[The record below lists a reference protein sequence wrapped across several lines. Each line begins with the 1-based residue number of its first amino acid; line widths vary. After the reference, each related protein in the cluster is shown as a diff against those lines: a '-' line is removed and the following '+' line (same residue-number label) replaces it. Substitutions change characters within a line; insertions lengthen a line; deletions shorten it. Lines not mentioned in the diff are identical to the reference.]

1 MNVPFETAYNCD
13 SITLNVTNNCNLSC
27 VYCFEHNKDSQ
38 MMDSKIAIDVVDKA
52 YKEVKYSNGNKFM
65 INIFGGEPL
74 LNWKCI
80 KDLIDHCN
88 SKDYEVSYGITTN
101 LTGLTDEMI
110 EYFDDVGMYL
120 LVSCDGIRE
129 VHNKNRCNSW
139 DRVMHNISRLKDA
152 GLLMFVEARMTILPE
167 DVKYAMAGVKMLIDM
182 GIDNVCPMV
191 VSDVKWEPKYLL
203 ELEKF
208 YMDLNQFYV
217 DCMNKDW
224 DRNISI
230 KNTDDV
236 LRNVMCN
243 DIDDPL
249 MCPIGSDKWC
259 TIDWKG
265 DVYPCHQLP
274 TSAEDIRSS
283 QRLGNI
289 YTGVDKDKLIITPEE
304 RRKARYPK
312 ERCKNCIGK
321 SICKT
326 GCPEEN
332 IRMTGDMYT
341 PTDDACNTVIALV
354 KAVKLFQNKLLNTT
368 NSRSRSINIIKENL
382 QIKNYIDRL
391 NSDIAQNKLNR
402 LTVIAR
408 IMHLKEIISNLGEDN
423 ILPTFRI
430 YFKEKLIDLGAASLA
445 NNGVTLEQVKKSVE
459 GGN

>member
-1 MNVPFETAYNCD
+1 MVIPFEKAYNCD

-27 VYCFEHNKDSQ
+27 TYCFEHNKDSQ
-38 MMDSKIAIDVVDKA
+38 MMDSKIAIDAIDKA
-52 YKEVKYSNGNKFM
+52 YNPIHYSNGNKFT

-80 KDLIDHCN
+80 KDVIDHCKE
-88 SKDYEVSYGITTN
+88 KDYEVSYGITTN

-139 DRVMHNISRLKDA
+139 DRVMNNLERLKEA

-167 DVKYAMAGVKMLIDM
+167 DVKYALEGVKMFIDM
-182 GIDNVCPMV
+182 GIDNICPMV
-191 VSDVKWEPKYLL
+191 VSDVHWDRFHLM

-243 DIDDPL
+243 DVNDPL
-249 MCPIGSDKWC
+249 MCPIGSDRWC

-274 TSAEDIRSS
+274 TSTEDIRSS
-283 QRLGNI
+283 QKLGNI
-289 YTGVDKDKLIITPEE
+289 YTGVDRDKLIITPEE
-304 RRKARYPK
+304 RRKAKYPK
-312 ERCKNCIGK
+312 ERCKTCIGK
-321 SICKT
+321 PICKT

-332 IRMTGDMYT
+332 IRMTGDMYM

-354 KAVKLFQNKLLNTT
+354 RAVKQFQNKLLNAS
-368 NSRSRSINIIKENL
+368 NIRSRNINIIISNL
-382 QIKNYIDRL
+382 KIKKYIDQL
-391 NSDIAQNKLNR
+391 NYDINNKKLNKL
-402 LTVIAR
+402 VIIAR
-408 IMHLKEIISNLGEDN
+408 LMHVKELISNLGEKN
-423 ILPTFRI
+423 ILPTFRV
-430 YFKEKLIDLGAASLA
+430 YFKDMIINLSATALV
-445 NNGVTLEQVKKSVE
+445 NNNVTVEDIKKSIE
-459 GGN
+459 KR